1 LANSGFVLDPPL
13 IRVVVR
19 DPDLR
24 RSRLTVGFRLLL
36 ALPHLVWLAGWFSLA
51 TLVSI
56 ANWIATL
63 FSGKPAPMFARF
75 LSAYIRYAV
84 QVAAYVSL
92 AANPF
97 PGFTGRPGSY
107 PVEAEIGPL
116 PERQNRWITG
126 FRFLLALPAILL
138 ADVLLGYGSTG
149 AGGAGTQ
156 IGGVVSTVA
165 FLGWFVGVFR
175 ARTPRGFRDL
185 AVYGIG
191 YSAQVLGYVFL
202 LTDRYPD
209 SNPAPV
215 YRSVEP
221 DPPSPVQLTV
231 SDDLRRSRLTT
242 FFRLVLAVPHL
253 VWLTLWGIATLFAVI
268 GNWFFMLFSGRPAAP
283 LHRFVARFVRYQTH
297 VYAFLQMVANP
308 FPGFTG
314 RPGSYPI
321 DLELPAPEQQSRVV
335 TGFRLFLAL
344 PAFAVSSALGTVA
357 GLAAVYSWFH
367 ALIRG
372 QVPRG
377 LRNLGAFSLRYN
389 AQVVAYTGLVTD
401 RYPYSG
407 PIVGSETW
415 QLRLEDE
422 PPPETA

>member
-1 LANSGFVLDPPL
+1 MADPTAH
-13 IRVVVR
+13 
-19 DPDLR
+19 
-24 RSRLTVGFRLLL
+24 S
-36 ALPHLVWLAGWFSLA
+36 SL
-51 TLVSI
+51 
-56 ANWIATL
+56 
-63 FSGKPAPMFARF
+63 
-75 LSAYIRYAV
+75 
-84 QVAAYVSL
+84 
-92 AANPF
+92 
-97 PGFTGRPGSY
+97 
-107 PVEAEIGPL
+107 
-116 PERQNRWITG
+116 
-126 FRFLLALPAILL
+126 
-138 ADVLLGYGSTG
+138 
-149 AGGAGTQ
+149 
-156 IGGVVSTVA
+156 
-165 FLGWFVGVFR
+165 
-175 ARTPRGFRDL
+175 
-185 AVYGIG
+185 
-191 YSAQVLGYVFL
+191 
-202 LTDRYPD
+202 
-209 SNPAPV
+209 
-215 YRSVEP
+215 
-221 DPPSPVQLTV
+221 

-314 RPGSYPI
+314 LPGSYPI
-321 DLELPAPEQQSRVV
+321 DLELPAPEPQPRVV

-344 PAFAVSSALGTVA
+344 PAFAVSSALGTAA

-389 AQVVAYTGLVTD
+389 AQAVAYTGLVTD

-407 PIVGSETW
+407 PIVGSGTW

-422 PPPETA
+422 PPPQTA